1 MPKMELGQAKL
12 DPSDGSPKLLVA
24 PEETGSGRG
33 ARAQLGCASRG
44 VRGGFKRN
52 GCPHVQ
58 VLAVGEDLAAAFEVA
73 QEDLTLCR
81 LPAEEKTTVGEDE
94 QGRRAEKAV
103 AFGFAPPPP
112 RLGPPHPS
120 EAQFK
125 QIKPFRR
132 LPARASVACQG
143 CPTMEGLSWTFS
155 SSRGAAT
162 PRSSPS
168 TPRT

>member
-58 VLAVGEDLAAAFEVA
+58 VLAVGEDLAAAFEVT

-103 AFGFAPPPP
+103 AFGFAPS
-112 RLGPPHPS
+112 L
-120 EAQFK
+120 
-125 QIKPFRR
+125 
-132 LPARASVACQG
+132 AR
-143 CPTMEGLSWTFS
+143 S
-155 SSRGAAT
+155 SS
-162 PRSSPS
+162 PIRSSI
-168 TPRT
+168 